1 MSKKHRK
8 VCATLIYIEHFLIL
22 ASIISGCVSMS
33 AFASLI
39 GIPIKITSS
48 AIGLKICAIGI
59 SAGIAK
65 YESIIKKKKHDQ
77 IVLLAKSNLN
87 SIEVLIPKAV
97 IDSNIKYDEL
107 VLINN
112 VLKNIKKQKKKMKIK
127 NLKN

>member
-59 SAGIAK
+59 YAGIAK

-77 IVLLAKSNLN
+77 IALLAKSNLN
-87 SIEVLIPKAV
+87 SIEVLLPRAL

-112 VLKNIKKQKKKMKIK
+112 VLKKEKKKLKIK
-127 NLKN
+127 NLEN

>member
-33 AFASLI
+33 AFVSLI
-39 GIPIKITSS
+39 GIPIKIASS

-59 SAGIAK
+59 YAGIAK
-65 YESIIKKKKHDQ
+65 YESIIKKKKHHQ
-77 IVLLAKSNLN
+77 IALLAKSNLN
-87 SIEVLIPKAV
+87 SIEVLFPRAL

-112 VLKNIKKQKKKMKIK
+112 VLKKEKKKLKIK
-127 NLKN
+127 NLEN

>member
-8 VCATLIYIEHFLIL
+8 VCANLIYIGHFLIL

-33 AFASLI
+33 AFVSLI

-59 SAGIAK
+59 YAGIAK

-77 IVLLAKSNLN
+77 IALLAKSNLN
-87 SIEVLIPKAV
+87 SIEVLLPRAL

-112 VLKNIKKQKKKMKIK
+112 VLKKEKKKLKIK
-127 NLKN
+127 NLEN

>member
-48 AIGLKICAIGI
+48 AIGICAIGI

-112 VLKNIKKQKKKMKIK
+112 VLKNIKI
-127 NLKN
+127 